1 MHFDSSALDPMV
13 VFAPKIQLS
22 SFALQDVEVSVLDT
36 KGLELYIPIRNDT
49 VIQNHTSWDLDV
61 FANNTMLSNDRLFDV
76 RALSDFGGMTDHRV
90 GRNLSFGVDQ
100 GSTFWVFR

>member
-49 VIQNHTSWDLDV
+49 VIQNHTS
-61 FANNTMLSNDRLFDV
+61 
-76 RALSDFGGMTDHRV
+76 
-90 GRNLSFGVDQ
+90 
-100 GSTFWVFR
+100 

>member
-13 VFAPKIQLS
+13 VFAPKTQLS

-49 VIQNHTSWDLDV
+49 VIQNHTS
-61 FANNTMLSNDRLFDV
+61 
-76 RALSDFGGMTDHRV
+76 
-90 GRNLSFGVDQ
+90 
-100 GSTFWVFR
+100 